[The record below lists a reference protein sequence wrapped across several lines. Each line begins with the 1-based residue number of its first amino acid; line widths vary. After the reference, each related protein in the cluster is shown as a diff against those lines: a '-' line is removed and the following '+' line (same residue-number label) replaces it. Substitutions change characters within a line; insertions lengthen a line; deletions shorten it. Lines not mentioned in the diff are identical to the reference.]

1 MLFRSCCLLCMLT
14 MLLLSSC
21 RLPVEPITPPVA
33 VLPTGTPAASAVP
46 TAGATPANAV
56 PTAGATPAASA
67 MPAASPSATAEASSG
82 LALLGAIKLNPANRS
97 AHADVAGYKDLAF
110 VGKWQGACPATGV
123 DIIDISDPAAP
134 VRLSSTPE
142 RAGMAMED
150 IQAAQIGSR
159 DVLAVGLQACRGG
172 GQPGLELI
180 DISDPRSPQ
189 RIGLFA
195 TEMGVH
201 EFGLAQTAAGQTLAL
216 LAVPGLELNTAGAG
230 QRGGEGD
237 LLIVDISDPAQ
248 PRLAS
253 EWGVLDEPALG
264 VEFARLAQQ
273 GSFPGSFLHSVRANA
288 SGTRAYLSYWDAGT
302 VILDIG
308 DPTQPRYLG
317 RTSFA
322 PEEEGNAHSIAV
334 TPDDTLLV
342 QAEEDFSPRDDLLT
356 SSAFSGSRSVYV
368 VPFAGA
374 TRAGLRGEL
383 VHVGRGCPAGSR
395 ADDAMADAYLA
406 DPSGKIALL
415 AAGDCRADEQIARA
429 QLAGA
434 TGAIIYGGGEGAS
447 DAALF
452 QGDKNVELA
461 DGTEVTLTIPAAVA
475 TPGVGRVLV
484 EAAAPV
490 SVQLETAFSGWG
502 GVRLFDI
509 SDPASPVQLSQFA
522 TPNATDPQAPSRGPW
537 SAHNPDLRA
546 TMLYTSW
553 YRDGIRAL
561 DLTDPA
567 NPREVAAWTGQGR
580 PDDAPAV
587 NIWGVVAHGDLVLA
601 SDFNYGLYILTYQ
614 P

>member
-1 MLFRSCCLLCMLT
+1 MSCRFCSLLCALIIV
-14 MLLLSSC
+14 LSGC
-21 RLPVEPITPPVA
+21 QLPVEPIAPAAASLSTATPGASVA
-33 VLPTGTPAASAVP
+33 PTTRTAPAASA
-46 TAGATPANAV
+46 TAVASPSATV
-56 PTAGATPAASA
+56 E
-67 MPAASPSATAEASSG
+67 ASPSATAETVAG
-82 LALLGAIKLNPANRS
+82 LRLVSALKLNPANRS

-142 RAGMAMED
+142 RAGIAMED
-150 IQAAQIGSR
+150 IQAAQIGER
-159 DVLAVGLQACRGG
+159 DVLAIGLQACRGG
-172 GQPGLELI
+172 GQNGLELI
-180 DISDPRSPQ
+180 DISDPRRPQ
-189 RIGLFA
+189 RLGLYG

-201 EFGLAQTAAGQTLAL
+201 EFGLARTPEGRTLAL
-216 LAVPGLELNTAGAG
+216 LAVPGLEIRTGDPAR
-230 QRGGEGD
+230 RGGD
-237 LLIVDISDPAQ
+237 LLIVDISDPAL
-248 PRLAS
+248 PTLAS

-273 GSFPGSFLHSVRANA
+273 GSFPGSFLHSARANA

-302 VILDIG
+302 IILDIS
-308 DPTQPRYLG
+308 DPAAPRYLG

-334 TPDDTLLV
+334 TPDDRLLV
-342 QAEEDFSPRDDLLT
+342 QAEEDFTPRDPLLS
-356 SSAFSGSRSVYV
+356 SSAWSGGRSVYV
-368 VPFAGA
+368 APFGG
-374 TRAGLRGEL
+374 TPPRQFSGE
-383 VHVGRGCPAGSR
+383 VAYIGRGCPAGSR
-395 ADDAMADAYLA
+395 ADDEAADAYLA

-415 AAGDCRADEQIARA
+415 AAGDCRADQQIARA

-434 TGAIIYGGGEGAS
+434 TGAIIYRGGEGAG

-452 QGDKNVELA
+452 QGERQVELA
-461 DGTEVTLTIPAAVA
+461 DGTEVALAIPAMIAS
-475 TPGVGRVLV
+475 PSVGRALV
-484 EAAAPV
+484 EAAGPV
-490 SVQLETAFSGWG
+490 SVQLESGFTGWG
-502 GVRLFDI
+502 GLRMFDI

-522 TPNATDPQAPSRGPW
+522 TPNASDPDAPGRGPW
-537 SAHNPDLRA
+537 SAHNPDFHA

-561 DLTDPA
+561 DLTEPT

-601 SDFNYGLYILTYQ
+601 SDFNYGLYILSYQ